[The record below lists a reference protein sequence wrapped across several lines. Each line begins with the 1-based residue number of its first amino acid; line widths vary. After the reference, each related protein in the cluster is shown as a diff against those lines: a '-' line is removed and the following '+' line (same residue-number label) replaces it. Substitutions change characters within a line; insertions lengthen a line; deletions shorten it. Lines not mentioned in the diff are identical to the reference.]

1 MNEVKQF
8 LEAFEA
14 WLLDDDDNEITDTT
28 IKMNAK

>member
-1 MNEVKQF
+1 MSEVKKF

-14 WLLDDDDNEITDTT
+14 WLLDDTEITDTT